1 MNSIEYCDSYQSLNI
16 RKGGKKSINL
26 RCLAWL
32 NYDPCHCTWRE
43 KWTPFNVF
51 FSIVL
56 VFKETYR
63 KSFAWN
69 LNSIGKIQLQSL
81 FSLLPLEHPLKLLCS
96 KKKTFPFLWG
106 TNSVSTLLYN
116 LLTFLVPIYTRK
128 PINLLLLWL
137 TWFIMFFHM
146 FMTIYCANL
155 ILFL

>member
-96 KKKTFPFLWG
+96 KKKPFLFYG
-106 TNSVSTLLYN
+106 ALIAFLLCFTICWHFWCLFTPEN
-116 LLTFLVPIYTRK
+116 PSICCFCG
-128 PINLLLLWL
+128 WL
-137 TWFIMFFHM
+137 GS
-146 FMTIYCANL
+146 
-155 ILFL
+155 